1 MRLSQPWPLAAGLA
15 VLVCAGCGSQTAGPA
30 ASPSPAEAASAAPA
44 APTPAP
50 VPVHIVGRGNA
61 LKPSVIT
68 ETKQG
73 RTIYTIRTLMFEG
86 DIASGVGVLQ
96 QPHVTFVDKSGAV
109 TIADAPKAT
118 VDQHDKSIVMMR
130 GVHARTQDGAVLT
143 CDTLRYDS
151 DRERLYGEGHVHLT
165 GPNGLTLV
173 GDHLDGDVRLR
184 DVKVTSG

>member
-1 MRLSQPWPLAAGLA
+1 MRLSQPWWLAASLA
-15 VLVCAGCGSQTAGPA
+15 LLAGAGCGSQTAGPD
-30 ASPSPAEAASAAPA
+30 ASPSPSPSVGSAAPA
-44 APTPAP
+44 ETPAP
-50 VPVHIVGRGNA
+50 VPVHIVGRGSA
-61 LKPSVIT
+61 LKQNIIT

-86 DIASGVGVLQ
+86 DLAGGVGVLQ

-118 VDQHDKSIVMMR
+118 IDQHDKSIVMMG

-151 DRERLYGEGHVHLT
+151 DRERLYGEGHVVLT

-173 GDHLDGDVRLR
+173 GDHMDGDVRLR